1 MNIKKVTAAIFT
13 LILVVLI
20 IGAATVLFITSR
32 DEITSTEISDFKA
45 NTLTGTKIIHE
56 TKSGSSIELSVYTT
70 VSRVLEYDD
79 LYQVTVRFDQTEN
92 SSYDVENL
100 SIDIAFSQYDT
111 IISRYCSN
119 GNLEYFEPQIK
130 YPDNDQVV
138 SCDLEGNYAYADI
151 IVKLSQPHEIPINFT
166 YDISGNG
173 LNSLNEFPDQ
183 SCEMIISCD
192 Y

>member
-13 LILVVLI
+13 LIAVVLI
-20 IGAATVLFITSR
+20 IGAATIFFITSR

-45 NTLTGTKIIHE
+45 GNLVGTKIIHE
-56 TKSGSSIELSVYTT
+56 TKSGSPVELSVYTT
-70 VSRVLEYDD
+70 VSKVLEYDD

-111 IISRYCSN
+111 IISRYCGK

-130 YPDNDQVV
+130 YPDNNQVV

-151 IVKLSQPHEIPINFT
+151 IVKLSQQHEIPINFT
-166 YDISGNG
+166 YDISGKG
-173 LNSLNEFPDQ
+173 LNYLNGFPDQ
-183 SCEMIISCD
+183 SCDIMISCD
-192 Y
+192 